1 MKVAVMGGGSSYTP
15 ELINGFIERADS
27 FPMTELW
34 LLDVLPERLDVVGGF
49 AQRMVAAKGSP
60 FRVHLTS
67 DRRAAIEGASYVT
80 TQLRVGWMEARRQD
94 EYLGRR
100 YGLIG
105 QETTGIG
112 GMAKALRTIPVI
124 LSIAADMAELAPGA
138 LLVNFTNPAGLVTEA
153 LARYAPQTPSV
164 GVCNVSITTKMHL
177 LERWA
182 KLAGTENT
190 PVDPQ
195 RAQLNTLGLNHLTWH
210 RGFTIDGED
219 VWPALLGDY
228 LAELRADPHPAWQ
241 PRLIE
246 TLKMIPNYYL
256 NYFYSTAHKLAE
268 QDAWPPS
275 RAEEVMALEAELLA
289 QYAEPD
295 RSEPPPGLL
304 KRGGAYYSTLATQ
317 LLNAHYNDLG
327 ETHIVNVPNGGAV
340 PNVPPD
346 WVMELPCT
354 VQRAGIRPLP
364 AEPLHPAVAGLVAA
378 VKAYE
383 LLTVEAAV
391 HGDREAA
398 YQALLANPLGPQVE
412 QAEALLDELLTINK
426 PYLPQFWGEAA
437 APAAAGAVATAA
449 G

>member
-15 ELINGFIERADS
+15 ELINGFLERVDT

-34 LLDVLPERLDVVGGF
+34 LLDVLPERLEVVGGF
-49 AQRMVAAKGSP
+49 ARRMVEAKGSP
-60 FRVHLTS
+60 FRVELTT
-67 DRRAAIEGASYVT
+67 DRRAAIDGASYVT

-124 LSIAADMAELAPGA
+124 LDIAGDMAELAPGA

-153 LARYAPQTPSV
+153 LARYAPAVSSV
-164 GVCNVSITTKMHL
+164 GVCNVSITTKMRL
-177 LERWA
+177 LERWQ
-182 KLAGTENT
+182 KLSGVMVAPE
-190 PVDPQ
+190 

-219 VWPALLGDY
+219 VWPQIIADY
-228 LAELRADPHPAWQ
+228 VEELRADPHGAWE
-241 PRLIE
+241 PRLVE
-246 TLKMIPNYYL
+246 TLRMIPNYYL
-256 NYFYSTAHKLAE
+256 NYFYSTSHKLAE
-268 QDAWPPS
+268 QDKWPPS
-275 RAEEVMALEAELLA
+275 RAEEVMAVEEELLA
-289 QYAEPD
+289 QYAEAD

-304 KRGGAYYSTLATQ
+304 KRGGAFYSTLATQ

-327 ETHIVNVPNGGAV
+327 ETHIVNVPNAGAV
-340 PNVPPD
+340 PGAPAD
-346 WVMELPCT
+346 WVMEMPCT
-354 VQRAGIRPLP
+354 VAASGIKPIP

-398 YQALLANPLGPQVE
+398 WQALLAHPLGPEVE
-412 QAEALLDELLTINK
+412 QAQALLDEMLEINK
-426 PYLPQFWGEAA
+426 PYLPQFWQ
-437 APAAAGAVATAA
+437 
-449 G
+449 